1 MTEEHKE
8 TCYSVYKPDLGRL
21 QSAKWCAAHL
31 AAYVREHGQTLRIK
45 RRVKHDMTIIKYAL
59 PGLNKH
65 LLMIKRP
72 KDPVIEILIKRNK
85 QRVPLLSMKMDIS
98 DPDHKKQLNAFLDD
112 FVSGVLTPDLGL
124 DSRKA
129 ISALGPDIDSAD
141 LCLVQ

>member
-1 MTEEHKE
+1 MTEEQQKLRS
-8 TCYSVYKPDLGRL
+8 SVYKPDLGRL

-45 RRVKHDMTIIKYAL
+45 RRVKHDMVIIKYAL

-72 KDPVIEILIKRNK
+72 KDPVIELLIKRNK

-98 DPDHKKQLNAFLDD
+98 SPDHKKQLNAFLDD
-112 FVSGVLTPDLGL
+112 FVSGVLKL
-124 DSRKA
+124 DPKIAS
-129 ISALGPDIDSAD
+129 SSLGPDIDSAD

>member
-8 TCYSVYKPDLGRL
+8 LRSSVYKPDLGRL

-31 AAYVREHGQTLRIK
+31 AAYVRERGQTLRIK
-45 RRVKHDMTIIKYAL
+45 RRVKHDMVIIKYAL

-72 KDPVIEILIKRNK
+72 KDPVIELFIKRNK
-85 QRVPLLSMKMDIS
+85 QRDPLLSMKMDIS
-98 DPDHKKQLNAFLDD
+98 SPDHKKQLNAFLDD
-112 FVSGVLTPDLGL
+112 FVSGVLKL
-124 DSRKA
+124 DPKVAS
-129 ISALGPDIDSAD
+129 SSLGPDIDSSD